1 MATKKFN
8 KEQLSR
14 GKSILNPDDDFNP
27 DEFTY
32 DVISDFEKN
41 PKKEDLPKVVEV
53 IKNDSQLPAAQKEAL
68 IARLKEDF
76 IGLFGL
82 EDIPDDYESLKNESK
97 FLADLAHYS
106 FLCLAVRLKKIR
118 DNELYKEDGYSDF
131 KSFIDSELP
140 IKRATAY
147 NYIDLVTVFGVQ
159 TFGHVQEPSKLIP
172 ALPLLRSAQS
182 NSNIPAAK
190 IKKDIIEQSQTMSA
204 RELNDHIKTLKVE
217 YGFTK
222 PAPPP
227 EVSPEEY
234 YSKWLVT
241 IGKSIRKAVKEY
253 EALEKNLYQS
263 VEKLTAE
270 KKIEEANVYRTQ
282 AQIYTNVVAKFMKI
296 YDEAETVLKKIQSK
310 QPVAKKAGKGSRK

>member
-14 GKSILNPDDDFNP
+14 GKSILNLDDDFNP

-41 PKKEDLPKVVEV
+41 PRKEDLPKVVEV
-53 IKNDSQLPAAQKEAL
+53 IKNDSQLPASQKEAL

-76 IGLFGL
+76 LELFGL

-118 DNELYKEDGYSDF
+118 DNELYREDGYPDF

-159 TFGHVQEPSKLIP
+159 TFGHVQEPSNLIP

-182 NSNIPAAK
+182 NSDIPAAK
-190 IKKDIIEQSQTMSA
+190 IKKDIIKQSQTMSA
-204 RELNDHIKTLKVE
+204 RELKDHIKTLKVE

-222 PAPPP
+222 PAPAKEPR
-227 EVSPEEY
+227 ETVSQQKIENLIFTYKDYIKQMNKKKKERE
-234 YSKWLVT
+234 KNDAKV
-241 IGKSIRKAVKEY
+241 SILRVVIAD
-253 EALEKNLYQS
+253 LEKL
-263 VEKLTAE
+263 
-270 KKIEEANVYRTQ
+270 
-282 AQIYTNVVAKFMKI
+282 
-296 YDEAETVLKKIQSK
+296 LK
-310 QPVAKKAGKGSRK
+310 